1 MNKEKYSRKEEEHKR
16 RRTLILNVAEQVIS
30 EVGFES
36 ATMNQI
42 AERAGVGKGTLY
54 LHFDSKTSIYL
65 AICERGSRLLN
76 EKMAAVLAKDL
87 TGLEMVEMLGNTYLR
102 FIQDNPQYFYA
113 FSYYEGVM
121 TDQKVKSSE
130 ISEQCEQNAKNGMT
144 YIVRSLQIGMQ
155 DGSIDDSY
163 DPMQLG
169 VMIWGASRGIVN
181 MAFLKEQGHHFKLL
195 DEVDVSL
202 ETMINGFIQLI
213 GRGISK
219 K

>member
-1 MNKEKYSRKEEEHKR
+1 MNVEKYSRKEEEHKR

-42 AERAGVGKGTLY
+42 AERAEVGKGTLY

-76 EKMAAVLAKDL
+76 EKMATVLAKDL
-87 TGLEMVEMLGNTYLR
+87 TGLEMVEMLGNMYLR
-102 FIQDNPQYFYA
+102 FIKDNPQYFYA

-121 TDQKVKSSE
+121 ADQKVRTSE

>member
-1 MNKEKYSRKEEEHKR
+1 MAVKYSRKKEEHLR
-16 RRTLILNVAEQVIS
+16 RRSLILDVAEKVIS
-30 EVGFES
+30 QDGFEG
-36 ATMNQI
+36 ATMSQI
-42 AERAGVGKGTLY
+42 AEQAGVGKGTLY

-76 EKMAAVLAKDL
+76 EQMASVLAKDL
-87 TGLEMVEMLGNTYLR
+87 TGLEMVEVLGNLYLR
-102 FIQDNPQYFYA
+102 FIQEKPQYYYA
-113 FSYYEGVM
+113 FNYYEGVLA
-121 TDQKVKSSE
+121 DQKVKSSE
-130 ISEQCEQNAKNGMT
+130 ISQKCEQNAKESMT

-169 VMIWGASRGIVN
+169 VMIWGASRGIIN

-202 ETMINGFIQLI
+202 ESMIRGFVQLI
-213 GRGISK
+213 AQGISK